1 MRQAVIVSAVRTPI
15 GRAKKGLLKDTRP
28 DDLGAL
34 AIRRA
39 LEAIGLDP
47 AKVED
52 VAMGCAMPEAEQGMN
67 VARICSLLAGLPV
80 EVPAITINRF
90 CSSGLQAIAF
100 CAERILAGSID
111 IAVGGGTESMSMV
124 PMGGNTIS
132 LNPRLAAEWPGVY
145 RNMGLTA
152 ENVARQYGISRE
164 DQDAFA
170 LDSHRKA
177 AEAWERGWFSAETIP
192 VDAEVVSIV
201 NGKPSS
207 KQVRVE
213 RDECVRPDTSIEA
226 LAKLRPAFDPKGSV
240 TPGNSS
246 PVSDGAA
253 ASVVMERAAAKELG
267 LEPLAV
273 FKGFVVAGCDPEVM
287 GMGPIYA
294 IPKLLD
300 FTGTKLKNVAV
311 IELNEA
317 FSAQSVACLRELGL
331 DGDERVNPKG
341 GALAIGHPLGATG
354 ARQTATLIHELQ
366 RLGGGLG
373 IVSMC
378 IGGGMGAAAL
388 FEV

>member
-1 MRQAVIVSAVRTPI
+1 MREAVIVSTLRTPI
-15 GRAKKGLLKDTRP
+15 GRSKKGLLRNTRP
-28 DDLGAL
+28 DDLGGL
-34 AIRRA
+34 AIRKA
-39 LEAIGLDP
+39 VEAVGLDP

-67 VARICSLLAGLPV
+67 VARICTLIAGLPV
-80 EVPAITINRF
+80 EVPAITLNRF

-100 CAERILAGSID
+100 EAERILAGSINV
-111 IAVGGGTESMSMV
+111 AVGGGVESMTMV

-132 LNPRLAAEWPGVY
+132 LNPKLAEEWPGVY

-152 ENVARQYGISRE
+152 ENVAKQYDISRE

-170 LDSHRKA
+170 LDSHKKA
-177 AEAWERGWFSAETIP
+177 AEAWEKGLYEAETVP
-192 VDAEVVSIV
+192 VDTEVVSIV
-201 NGKPSS
+201 DGKPVS
-207 KQVRVE
+207 KAARLE
-213 RDECVRPDTSIEA
+213 KDECVRPDSTLAA
-226 LAKLRPAFDPKGSV
+226 LAKLRPAFDPKGTV

-246 PVSDGAA
+246 PVTDGAA
-253 ASVVMERAAAKELG
+253 ASVIMERGTAKDLG

-273 FKGFVVAGCDPEVM
+273 FKGFVVAACDPEVM

-300 FTGTKLKNVAV
+300 HTGIKLDDVAV

-317 FSAQSVACLRELGL
+317 FSAQALACVRELGL

-341 GALAIGHPLGATG
+341 GAIAVGHPLGATG
-354 ARQTATLIHELQ
+354 ARQAATLIHEL
-366 RLGGGLG
+366 RRRGGGLG

-378 IGGGMGAAAL
+378 IGGGMGAAGL